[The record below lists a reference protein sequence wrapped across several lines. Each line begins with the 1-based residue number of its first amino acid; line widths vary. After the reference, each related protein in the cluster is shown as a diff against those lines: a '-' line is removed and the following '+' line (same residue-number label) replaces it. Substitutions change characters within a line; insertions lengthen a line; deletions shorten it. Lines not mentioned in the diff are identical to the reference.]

1 MIISH
6 SKRFIFIKTRKTA
19 GSSLQ
24 KALALSCSP
33 GDILYSSPTLLPSWA
48 SVPKII
54 PIKRF
59 HAGKSYIKENFP
71 DEWRSYTKITVERNP
86 IHKIVSL
93 YWWQMRSGHQQQTF
107 EEWFDTRP
115 DRALSDFDLYGDEEG
130 NVLVDHVIL
139 FESLQD
145 GYRQCCD
152 DLGLEA
158 VPLSV
163 EKHGGRREDDIA
175 ANYFNEDML
184 RRMKRIFS
192 REIDAFGYDI
202 SV

>member
-59 HAGKSYIKENFP
+59 HA
-71 DEWRSYTKITVERNP
+71 
-86 IHKIVSL
+86 
-93 YWWQMRSGHQQQTF
+93 
-107 EEWFDTRP
+107 
-115 DRALSDFDLYGDEEG
+115 
-130 NVLVDHVIL
+130 VIL
-139 FESLQD
+139 
-145 GYRQCCD
+145 
-152 DLGLEA
+152 
-158 VPLSV
+158 
-163 EKHGGRREDDIA
+163 RR
-175 ANYFNEDML
+175 
-184 RRMKRIFS
+184 
-192 REIDAFGYDI
+192 I
-202 SV
+202 SQTSGVVIQKLP